1 MLLEMKK
8 KIDRA
13 KGNTTLSSMTDFEA
27 LQAKIKA
34 MNNLQHPFVDVWN
47 CRAALAW
54 TVFSEDGHTS
64 HVERHTDEEME
75 WLGITNDMLHA
86 AVDAAGGAIN
96 WSGHYP
102 ITSTI
107 KERLERVQWTF

>member
-1 MLLEMKK
+1 MKK
-8 KIDRA
+8 KIGRA
-13 KGNTTLSSMTDFEA
+13 MKNNTLSSGTDFEA
-27 LQAKIKA
+27 MQAKIKT
-34 MNNLQHPFVDVWN
+34 MSNGQYPFVDVWN

-54 TVFSEDGHTS
+54 MVFSEDGVSS
-64 HVERHTDEEME
+64 HVERHTEEEME

-102 ITSTI
+102 ITTTI
-107 KERLERVQWTF
+107 KERLEAVQ

>member
-1 MLLEMKK
+1 LEMKK

-13 KGNTTLSSMTDFEA
+13 MRNTTLSPAADFEA

-34 MNNLQHPFVDVWN
+34 MKNVQYPFVDVWN

-54 TVFSEDGHTS
+54 MVFSEDGCSS

-102 ITSTI
+102 ITGTI
-107 KERLERVQWTF
+107 KERLELVQ